1 LVVADLFRFIPLTA
15 CLAVAAS
22 IASAQTDSVQHDSLQ
37 STRSEQIVVTASRWD
52 EQRRSVPRQIT
63 TVTAR
68 SIREASQPTTADL
81 LASTGEVYV
90 QKSQAGG
97 GSPRLRGFAA
107 NNVLMVVDGIRLN
120 NAIYRSGNLQNII
133 QVDANALDRVEVLF
147 GPGSVQYGSDAL
159 GGVITF
165 HTQQPSYSAGPLH
178 VQGGGLLRTASATG
192 EKTASADVELQWSD
206 VASYTAVTYSSID
219 DVHSGSNFSSQAP
232 TFGRRDWFVSRIN
245 GRDTQ
250 VVNPDPLKQIQ
261 SGYNQ
266 INVLERIRIGL
277 SDDWSV
283 NTLMMFTTSSNI
295 PRYDRLVETR
305 TRNGVTLPR
314 SAEWYYGPQLL
325 SLNAVTLSGTN
336 VGSWADD
343 ITLTA
348 SYQWYEESRH
358 SRNFGS
364 DLLRNQNERVAILSM
379 NADARLRIGERQFD
393 RDLYYGIE
401 VSRQDIASTA
411 NTRDIVSNTIAPA
424 ITRYPNGGST
434 YDTYAAYSMLRW
446 GFSESLAMSAGI
458 RLTSISLQSMI
469 SDTTLFRLPFTSIEL
484 HPSALT
490 GSIGMT
496 WLSLENVTIH
506 ANLASGFRA
515 PNVDDAAKVFDSE
528 PGRVV
533 VPNPGLGPV
542 YVTTAEA
549 GIDLQVDDGWIIT
562 ANVYQSWLRDAMEQR
577 AFTLNGRD
585 SIEFNDVMSQVDALQ
600 NVGKGSIQGVSL
612 LIRGELT
619 SELLLHASA
628 TYTYG
633 RDVTND
639 VPLEH
644 VVPAYGAAQ
653 LRWHPLQ
660 QLTLIAQLQWSAAW
674 LESDIAPADKPLV
687 NINFPPGGLPA
698 WTIGNIRAS
707 YDVCRWLT
715 AQASLENIFDL
726 QYRSAGSGISA
737 PGRNIMVALRCRF

>member
-1 LVVADLFRFIPLTA
+1 MRIVLGSLVLFAALTR
-15 CLAVAAS
+15 LTSQVDTTL
-22 IASAQTDSVQHDSLQ
+22 IDSLQ
-37 STRSEQIVVTASRWD
+37 RYSAEQVVVSASRWD

-63 TVTAR
+63 TVASRT
-68 SIREASQPTTADL
+68 IREMSQPTTADL
-81 LASTGEVYV
+81 LSATGEVYI

-107 NNVLMVVDGIRLN
+107 NNVLMVIDGIRLN

-133 QVDANALDRVEVLF
+133 QIDANTLDRVEVLF

-165 HTQQPSYSAGPLH
+165 QTHQPSFSTGPLQ
-178 VQGGGLLRTASATG
+178 VQGNGLVRIASATG
-192 EKTASADVELQWSD
+192 EKTVNADIELQWSN
-206 VASYTAVTYSSID
+206 VASFTAVTYSSFG
-219 DVHSGSNFSSQAP
+219 DVRSGSNFSSQAP
-232 TFGRRDWFVSRIN
+232 MFGRRDWYVRRID

-250 VVNPDPLKQIQ
+250 VVNPDPLQQVQ
-261 SGYNQ
+261 SGYDQ
-266 INVLERIRIGL
+266 INVVERLRVGL
-277 SDDWSV
+277 TDDWSMNALV
-283 NTLMMFTTSSNI
+283 MFTTSSNI
-295 PRYDRLVETR
+295 PRYDRLVEVR
-305 TRNGVTLPR
+305 TRNGITTPR

-325 SLNAVTLSGTN
+325 SLNAVTLSGTDI
-336 VGSWADD
+336 GSWADD

-358 SRNFGS
+358 SRNFRS
-364 DLLRNQNERVAILSM
+364 DLLRNQHERVAILSM
-379 NADARLRIGERQFD
+379 NADARLRIGEKRYD

-401 VSRQDIASTA
+401 LSRQDISSTA
-411 NTRDIVSNTIAPA
+411 NNRNIVSNVTSPA

-446 GFSESLAMSAGI
+446 GFSESLSLSAGM
-458 RLTSISLQSMI
+458 RFTSVALQSTI
-469 SDTTLFRLPFTSIEL
+469 ADTALFRLPFSSIEL
-484 HPSALT
+484 QPSALT
-490 GSIGMT
+490 GSVGVT
-496 WLSLENVTIH
+496 WLPLDNMTLH

-533 VPNPGLGPV
+533 VPNPALGPV

-549 GIDLQVDDGWIIT
+549 GFDLQVDEGWIIT

-577 AFTLNGRD
+577 PFTLNGRD
-585 SIEFNDVMSQVDALQ
+585 SIEFNGVLSHVNAMQ
-600 NVGKGSIQGVSL
+600 NVGRGSIQGVSL
-612 LIRGELT
+612 SIRGEIAPTL
-619 SELLLHASA
+619 EMQASA

-633 RDVTND
+633 RDITND

-644 VVPAYGAAQ
+644 VVPAFGMAQ
-653 LRWHPLQ
+653 LRWMPAQ
-660 QLTLIAQLQWSAAW
+660 ELTFSAQLQWSAAW
-674 LESDIAPADKPLV
+674 LTSDISPADMPLV

-698 WTIGNIRAS
+698 WSIGNIRAS
-707 YDVCRWLT
+707 YDVSYWLT
-715 AQASLENIFDL
+715 AQASVENVLDL

-737 PGRNIMVALRCRF
+737 PGRNIMLALRCRF

>member
-1 LVVADLFRFIPLTA
+1 MRIVVGSIVLLAGLARLTA
-15 CLAVAAS
+15 QVDTTLS
-22 IASAQTDSVQHDSLQ
+22 DSLQ
-37 STRSEQIVVTASRWD
+37 KYSAEQVVVSASRWD

-63 TVTAR
+63 TVAAR
-68 SIREASQPTTADL
+68 TIREVSQPTTADL
-81 LASTGEVYV
+81 LSTTGEVFI

-107 NNVLMVVDGIRLN
+107 NNVLMVIDGVRLN

-165 HTQQPSYSAGPLH
+165 QTHQPSYSAGPLH
-178 VQGGGLLRTASATG
+178 VQGSGLLRTASATG
-192 EKTASADVELQWSD
+192 EKTVSADVELQWSA
-206 VASYTAVTYSSID
+206 VASYTAVTYSSFD
-219 DVHSGSNFSSQAP
+219 DVRSGGNFDSQAP
-232 TFGRRDWFVSRIN
+232 TFGHRDWYVARIN

-250 VVNPDPLKQIQ
+250 VVNPDPLQQ
-261 SGYNQ
+261 THSGYDQ
-266 INVLERIRIGL
+266 VNVLERLRIGVT
-277 SDDWSV
+277 DDWSV
-283 NTLMMFTTSSNI
+283 NALVMFTTSSDI
-295 PRYDRLVETR
+295 PRYDRLVEVR
-305 TRNGVTLPR
+305 TRNGVTTPR
-314 SAEWYYGPQLL
+314 SAEWYYGPQVL
-325 SLNAVTLSGTN
+325 SLNAVTLTGTN
-336 VGSWADD
+336 VGTWADD

-364 DLLRNQNERVAILSM
+364 DLLRNQHERVAILSM
-379 NADARLRIGERQFD
+379 NADARLRIGEKKFD
-393 RDLYYGIE
+393 RDLYYGME
-401 VSRQDIASTA
+401 VSRQDISSTA
-411 NTRDIVSNTIAPA
+411 NNRDIVSNATSPA
-424 ITRYPNGGST
+424 TTRYPNGGST

-446 GFSESLAMSAGI
+446 GFSESLSMSAGM
-458 RLTSISLQSMI
+458 RFTSIDLQSI
-469 SDTTLFRLPFTSIEL
+469 IADTALFRLPFSSIEL
-484 HPSALT
+484 QPSALT
-490 GSIGMT
+490 GSIGVT
-496 WLSLENVTIH
+496 WLPLDNITLH

-515 PNVDDAAKVFDSE
+515 PNIDDAAKVFDSE

-549 GIDLQVDDGWIIT
+549 GIDMQVHEGWT
-562 ANVYQSWLRDAMEQR
+562 VTTNVYQSWLRDAMEQR

-585 SIEFNDVMSQVDALQ
+585 SIEFNGVFSQVNALQ
-600 NVGKGSIQGVSL
+600 NVGRGSIQGISL
-612 LIRGELT
+612 SVRGEITPTLVMQ
-619 SELLLHASA
+619 ASA

-644 VVPAYGAAQ
+644 VVPAFGMAQ
-653 LRWHPLQ
+653 LRWKPAQ
-660 QLTLIAQLQWSAAW
+660 EFMISAQLQWSAAW
-674 LESDIAPADKPLV
+674 LTSDISPADMPLV

-698 WTIGNIRAS
+698 WTIGNVRAS
-707 YDVCRWLT
+707 YDISNWLT
-715 AQASLENIFDL
+715 LQASVENIFDL

-737 PGRNIMVALRCRF
+737 PGRNIMLALRCRF